1 MFTKLFNK
9 INQSLIVENLL
20 SAEIN
25 ALKKPKQDHFTPED
39 LYIGIIN
46 FCQRKNYPLTRERLY
61 TLTKYVNNTFGEQE
75 NYLTKPSSIH
85 LLSPWQYH
93 KTQSQAKHPTV
104 WINVRDYSIIR
115 YLIDEYFEKCDYDG

>member
-9 INQSLIVENLL
+9 INQSLIAESLL

-46 FCQRKNYPLTRERLY
+46 FYELLQ
-61 TLTKYVNNTFGEQE
+61 TKV
-75 NYLTKPSSIH
+75 
-85 LLSPWQYH
+85 
-93 KTQSQAKHPTV
+93 
-104 WINVRDYSIIR
+104 
-115 YLIDEYFEKCDYDG
+115 

>member
-9 INQSLIVENLL
+9 INQSLIVESLL
-20 SAEIN
+20 SAEID
-25 ALKKPKQDHFTPED
+25 ALNEPKQDHFTSED

-46 FCQRKNYPLTRERLY
+46 FCQRKHYPLTRERLY

-75 NYLTKPSSIH
+75 NYLTKPKSIH

-93 KTQSQAKHPTV
+93 KAQSQAKHPTV

-115 YLIDEYFEKCDYDG
+115 YLIDEYFENCDYDG